1 MISMDVIE
9 DVGRRIG
16 SQFRPDRVILFGS
29 HVDGRATADSD
40 VDLLVIMPTDRSP
53 IDESVAIR
61 LAVRPPFPMDV
72 LVRTPAMIAPGF
84 FRLRS
89 VFSLKNRSTWGAAG
103 DAGAGRELTGRENT
117 AESRPAVAMKHFGA

>member
-1 MISMDVIE
+1 M
-9 DVGRRIG
+9 
-16 SQFRPDRVILFGS
+16 Q
-29 HVDGRATADSD
+29 
-40 VDLLVIMPTDRSP
+40 TDRSP

-72 LVRTPAMIAPGF
+72 LVRTPAMIAPAF

-103 DAGAGRELTGRENT
+103 DAGAGRELTGREDT
-117 AESRPAVAMKHFGA
+117 AESRPAVAIKHFGA